1 MKTCPEMPEHW
12 LDNEDS
18 SGREQRLGWLRWIAG
33 LMPDI
38 DWLVFGSGPISK
50 YLFEEARYCFAYGQF
65 LASIV
70 LGLSFIE
77 ISLAGAFYGMG
88 RNDLHRAGAAELATE
103 ALKQGWITQADCEA
117 IERARRFRNPVTH
130 FRRPDHDERVEAR
143 AFYERALPYDI
154 IESDARHVMETLF
167 RLIVKIVP
175 WATEKEPPVV

>member
-1 MKTCPEMPEHW
+1 MKVRPGLAELW
-12 LDNEDS
+12 LATEDS
-18 SGREQRLGWLRWIAG
+18 TAREQRLERLRWMEEI
-33 LMPDI
+33 MPDI

-88 RNDLHRAGAAELATE
+88 RNDLHRAGAAELSRE
-103 ALKQGWITQADCEA
+103 ALDQGWITQADFEA

-130 FRRPDHDERVEAR
+130 FRRPGHGERVEAR
-143 AFYERALPYDI
+143 AFFERALPYEV
-154 IESDARHVMETLF
+154 IEGDARHVMETLF
-167 RLIVKIVP
+167 RLMVKIVP
-175 WATEKEPPVV
+175 WATNKEFPSV

>member
-1 MKTCPEMPEHW
+1 MKVSPGVAKRW
-12 LDNEDS
+12 LDAEDS
-18 SGREQRLGWLRWIAG
+18 AGREGRLERLRWMEA

-38 DWLVFGSGPISK
+38 DWLVFESGPISK

-88 RNDLHRAGAAELATE
+88 RNDLERASAAGLSKE
-103 ALKQGWITQADCEA
+103 ALDQGWITPSDFDA

-130 FRRPDHDERVEAR
+130 FRRPGHGERVEAR
-143 AFYERALPYDI
+143 AFYDRALPYEV
-154 IESDARHVMETLF
+154 IEGDARHVMETLF
-167 RLIVKIVP
+167 RLMIKIVP
-175 WATEKEPPVV
+175 WATNKEPPIA